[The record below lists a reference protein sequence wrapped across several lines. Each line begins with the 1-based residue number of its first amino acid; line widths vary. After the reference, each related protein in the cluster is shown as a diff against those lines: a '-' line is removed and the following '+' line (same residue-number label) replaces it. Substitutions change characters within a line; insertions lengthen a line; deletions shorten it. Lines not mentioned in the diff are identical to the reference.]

1 MANLLPEKIYMV
13 SNPYE
18 ISVNVPAKTLLVIN
32 YLTSGQSTTLDNQ
45 ASDIDKT
52 FSLPLAISTGSEKLF
67 CTQITDGN
75 ATNFQREVIDPT
87 KFTSEYA
94 RLVRLINE
102 IDEVIAANIEGG
114 GNYQITINNKTLV
127 RESYS
132 SLQAMRERYVLRA
145 NELWGKMNGKPAN
158 GNGKPFKSITI
169 FRDPNY
175 PNRWGI
181 R

>member
-45 ASDIDKT
+45 ASNIDKT

-75 ATNFQREVIDPT
+75 ATNFQSEVIDPT

-94 RLVRLINE
+94 RLV
-102 IDEVIAANIEGG
+102 
-114 GNYQITINNKTLV
+114 TIK
-127 RESYS
+127 
-132 SLQAMRERYVLRA
+132 LQ
-145 NELWGKMNGKPAN
+145 
-158 GNGKPFKSITI
+158 
-169 FRDPNY
+169 
-175 PNRWGI
+175 
-181 R
+181 